1 MEWKF
6 DAITPQTT
14 KVDPKHIEF
23 FQSEALDDVTAALIR
38 EDIQNRLDARAK
50 NAKGPVLVRYFLSGE
65 EGALNADKARA
76 WFEGL
81 DPHLNSKKSLE
92 ELKSKPI
99 CLERPM
105 PFLTI
110 EDFNTTG
117 LKGDPLATKD
127 PEDIKER
134 NDFYWFIRNVGRT
147 QKKAGDRGRWGLGK
161 IVYPAASAIRS
172 FFCYS
177 VREDDC
183 KEALIGRSVLQIH
196 SIEGEEYQSE
206 GYYGEFPD
214 SQYPYFAAPSEDK
227 KLIREFV
234 ECFNITRTSDQP
246 GLSLVIPFPDSTI
259 EIKRLIVDIIK
270 HYFWEIQKGTIEI
283 EVSNNKGEK
292 TRIAKDTIHDI
303 ASSWPGLDEDEKVII
318 QRRIEFCRKVD
329 RQDLRESDIYFE
341 LKKPSAYTNPSMVD
355 LFESEDAFGRASQLF
370 QNGDIVALELPVV
383 VEKISDGKSQTA
395 SFWVYLQR
403 DDEIDKPDESVIR
416 DGLTII
422 GEKSIQLPSIRAF
435 VLAED
440 FVLTEFLGDAENPA
454 HTRWLPSTNHF
465 KGKYA
470 KGPALLDYVKKS
482 ANRLANCLA
491 RIENQRLPHLLDH
504 IFGIVNEDGR
514 AEEKKPK
521 GKGKKTPQP
530 IKPPKHKR
538 QFAIEQL
545 EQKRGFKVMPTSE
558 ADKTPASLRIR
569 MAYEVMQ
576 GNAFSYYH
584 PSDFD
589 LSNQAAGMRIAY
601 KHCHPV
607 SCRNNEIEVVIE
619 NPEFAVEVT
628 GFDANRDLRVDV
640 KPDYQNN
647 SAGGAE

>member
-38 EDIQNRLDARAK
+38 EDIQNRLDAK
-50 NAKGPVLVRYFLSGE
+50 SKTSVDPVRVRYFLSGE
-65 EGALNADKARA
+65 GKALDAEKARP
-76 WFEGL
+76 WLKGL

-92 ELKSKPI
+92 ELKSGPINLEKP
-99 CLERPM
+99 M
-105 PFLTI
+105 SFLTI

-127 PEDIKER
+127 PEDVKER

-161 IVYPAASAIRS
+161 IVYPAASEIRS

-177 VREDDC
+177 VREGDC

-196 SIEGEEYQSE
+196 SIGGDEYQSE
-206 GYYGEFPD
+206 GYFAEFPD
-214 SQYPYFAAPSEDK
+214 QQYPYFAVASENA

-234 ECFNITRTSDQP
+234 DCFNITRTSNQP
-246 GLSLVIPFPDSTI
+246 GLSLVIPFPDPTI
-259 EIKRLIVDIIK
+259 KTEHLIVDIIK

-283 EVSNNKGEK
+283 EVADNKGEK
-292 TRIAKDTIHDI
+292 TRIAKDSIHDI
-303 ASSWPGLDEDEKVII
+303 ANSWPGLDESEKVSI
-318 QRRIEFCRKVD
+318 QRRLEFCRKVD

-341 LKKPSAYTNPSMVD
+341 LKRPKAYTNPSIAD
-355 LFESEDAFGRASQLF
+355 LFQSEEAFGRASQLF
-370 QNGDIVALELPVV
+370 QNGDIVALEVPVDV
-383 VEKISDGKSQTA
+383 KKISDDKNHTA

-403 DDEIDKPDESVIR
+403 DEEIDKPDESVIR

-422 GEKSIQLPSIRAF
+422 GEKSIQMPGIRAL

-440 FVLTEFLGDAENPA
+440 SVLTEFLGDAENPA
-454 HTRWLPSTNHF
+454 HTRWLPTTNHF
-465 KGKYA
+465 KGKYDR
-470 KGPALLDYVKKS
+470 GGVLLEYVKKS

-491 RIENQRLPHLLDH
+491 KIENQRLPHLLDH
-504 IFGIVNEDGR
+504 IFGIVHEEGK
-514 AEEKKPK
+514 AEEKKPR
-521 GKGKKTPQP
+521 GKGKKTPVP

-538 QFAIEQL
+538 QFSIEQL
-545 EQKRGFKVMPTSE
+545 EQKRGFKVLPTSE
-558 ADKTPASLRIR
+558 ADKTPTSLRIR

-589 LSNQAAGMRIAY
+589 LANQAAGMKITY
-601 KHCHPV
+601 KNCHPV
-607 SCRNNEIEVVIE
+607 SCRNNEVEVCIEK
-619 NPEFAVEVT
+619 PEYAVEVI

-640 KPDYQNN
+640 RPDYQNSN
-647 SAGGAE
+647 TGDAE